1 MESNP
6 APSITNSFLCYCDR
20 KQHLETKTWYLRKA
34 RIFSNIYRFLDDLW
48 TFNNNEFENI
58 YKDDYF
64 DVWELGKEIED
75 PCKALFLNLSIEVHD
90 RKFFG
95 KLFNKRDAFP
105 YFINRMPYLDSDI
118 PSEIFYALIGSHI
131 LCIAKTAT

>member
-1 MESNP
+1 M
-6 APSITNSFLCYCDR
+6 
-20 KQHLETKTWYLRKA
+20 
-34 RIFSNIYRFLDDLW
+34 
-48 TFNNNEFENI
+48 
-58 YKDDYF
+58 
-64 DVWELGKEIED
+64 GKEIED

-105 YFINRMPYLDSDI
+105 CFINRMPYLDSDI

-131 LCIAKTAT
+131 LCIARTATWQSSMVTRVNILLIRMKKEGIECTHIIAFLKTQIFQKDFKVFCQLADIANEFIKPFSL